1 VRPARLWKLANAN
14 LSRELGALAVS
25 AGGVALGIGCL
36 VFFLA
41 LGRGLQR
48 VVRDVFP
55 VSTRELEVV
64 VPQVGIGSL
73 FGEVRL
79 DDAAVARLR
88 QIPGVGEAFPRLA
101 LRVPAVTRYNG
112 LFFGKEI
119 RMGLEVVGVGV
130 SSDLFAADARLPFTD
145 AGDGAPIPVVVN
157 RRLLEIYNKVFAP
170 QRGLP
175 QLTDSML
182 VGFQFPIELGRSYV
196 AGKTLPGTYETALKL
211 AGFSDRAPIAGLS
224 MPIETVR
231 RINQHF
237 GQDSAG
243 YSSVLLRAQR
253 SEQVGEIASSVKRM
267 GFDLD
272 ESERNRALQIG
283 AAVEL
288 VTLALSLLAAL
299 ITALAAVNIAQAF
312 HAEVRERTREI
323 GVMRAV
329 GATRG
334 DVATLIL
341 AEAAVT
347 GLIGGALGVMLARLG
362 GFFVDRIAHKGLPEF
377 PFKPDTFFDF
387 RGGHVLLGI
396 AVALAAAL
404 AGAFFPARAAAALDP
419 ARALSES

>member
-1 VRPARLWKLANAN
+1 M
-14 LSRELGALAVS
+14 
-25 AGGVALGIGCL
+25 
-36 VFFLA
+36 
-41 LGRGLQR
+41 
-48 VVRDVFP
+48 
-55 VSTRELEVV
+55 
-64 VPQVGIGSL
+64 GSL

-79 DDAAVARLR
+79 DDATVARLR
-88 QIPGVGEAFPRLA
+88 QVPGVAEAFPRLA

-112 LFFGKEI
+112 LFFGREI
-119 RMGLEVVGVGV
+119 RMGLEVVGVGI
-130 SSDLFAADARLPFTD
+130 SPDLIGGDARFPFVD
-145 AGDGAPIPVVVN
+145 AGEDKPIPVVVN

-175 QLTDSML
+175 TLTDSML

-196 AGKTLPGTYETALKL
+196 AGKTLPGSYEASLRL
-211 AGFSDRAPIAGLS
+211 AGFSDRAPLAGLS

-231 RINQHF
+231 RINARF
-237 GQDSAG
+237 GQDSVG

-253 SEQVGEIASSVKRM
+253 SEQVGE
-267 GFDLD
+267 
-272 ESERNRALQIG
+272 IG

-347 GLIGGALGVMLARLG
+347 GICGGALGVALARLG
-362 GFFVDRIAHKGLPEF
+362 GLLIDRVARNGLPQF

-387 RGGHVLLGI
+387 RPSHVILGVVI
-396 AVALAAAL
+396 AVAASL

-419 ARALSES
+419 ARALSEG

>member
-1 VRPARLWKLANAN
+1 MKPARLWKLARAN
-14 LSRELGALAVS
+14 LSREAGALGVS
-25 AGGVALGIGCL
+25 TGGVALGIGCL

-41 LGRGLQR
+41 LGRGVQR

-55 VSTRELEVV
+55 VSAREIEVV

-79 DDAAVARLR
+79 DDAAVQRLR
-88 QIPGVGEAFPRLA
+88 QIPGVADAFPRLA
-101 LRVPAVTRYNG
+101 LRIPAVTRYSG
-112 LFFGKEI
+112 LFFGREI
-119 RMGLEVVGVGV
+119 RMGLEVVGTGI
-130 SSDLFAADARLPFTD
+130 SPELIGADARLPFRD
-145 AGDGAPIPVVVN
+145 AGEGKPIPVIVN

-175 QLTDSML
+175 TLTDSML
-182 VGFQFPIELGRSYV
+182 IGFQFPIELGRSYV
-196 AGKTLPGTYETALKL
+196 AGKTLPGSYESVLQL
-211 AGFSDRAPIAGLS
+211 AGFSDRAPLAGLS
-224 MPIETVR
+224 LPIGTVR
-231 RINQHF
+231 RINARF
-237 GQDSAG
+237 GQDGGG
-243 YSSVLLRAQR
+243 YSSVLVRAQR
-253 SEQVGEIASSVKRM
+253 SERVGDVAAAVKRM
-267 GFDLD
+267 GLEID

-299 ITALAAVNIAQAF
+299 ITALAAMNIAQAF

-334 DVATLIL
+334 DVRSIIL

-347 GLIGGALGVMLARLG
+347 GIVGGAFGIALARVG
-362 GFFVDRIAHKGLPEF
+362 GLLIDRIARKALPDF
-377 PFKPDTFFDF
+377 PFKPETFFDF
-387 RGGHVLLGI
+387 RPTHVLLGI
-396 AVALAAAL
+396 AIAVAASL

>member
-1 VRPARLWKLANAN
+1 VKPARLWRLANAN

-41 LGRGLQR
+41 LGRGVQR

-55 VSTRELEVV
+55 VSARELEVV
-64 VPQVGIGSL
+64 VPQVGVGSL

-79 DDAAVARLR
+79 DDATVARLR
-88 QIPGVGEAFPRLA
+88 QVPGVAEAFPRLA

-112 LFFGKEI
+112 LFFGREI
-119 RMGLEVVGVGV
+119 RMGLEVVGVGI
-130 SSDLFAADARLPFTD
+130 SPDLIGGDARFPFVD
-145 AGDGAPIPVVVN
+145 AGEDKPIPVVVN

-175 QLTDSML
+175 TLTDSML

-196 AGKTLPGTYETALKL
+196 AGKTLPGSYEASLRL
-211 AGFSDRAPIAGLS
+211 AGFSDRAPLAGLS

-231 RINQHF
+231 RINARF
-237 GQDSAG
+237 GQDSVG

-253 SEQVGEIASSVKRM
+253 SEQVGEIASAVKRM
-267 GFDLD
+267 GLDLD

-347 GLIGGALGVMLARLG
+347 GICGGALGVALARLG
-362 GFFVDRIAHKGLPEF
+362 GLLIDRVARNGLPQF

-387 RGGHVLLGI
+387 RPSHVILGVVI
-396 AVALAAAL
+396 AVAASL

-419 ARALSES
+419 ARALSEG

>member
-1 VRPARLWKLANAN
+1 MKPGRLWRLARAN
-14 LSRELGALAVS
+14 LSREVGALAVS

-41 LGRGLQR
+41 LGRGVQR
-48 VVRDVFP
+48 VVHDVFP
-55 VSTRELEVV
+55 VSAREMEVV
-64 VPQVGIGSL
+64 VPQVGVGSF
-73 FGEVRL
+73 FGEVKL

-88 QIPGVGEAFPRLA
+88 ELPGVAEAFPRLA

-112 LFFGKEI
+112 LFFGREL
-119 RMGLEVVGVGV
+119 RMGLEVVGIGV
-130 SSDLFAADARLPFTD
+130 SPELLGADAKLPFAD
-145 AGDGAPIPVVVN
+145 PGQGKPIPVVVN

-175 QLTDSML
+175 TLTDSML

-196 AGKTLPGTYETALKL
+196 ASKTLPGAYEAAFQL

-224 MPIETVR
+224 MPLESVR
-231 RINQHF
+231 RINRHF
-237 GQDSAG
+237 GQDTGG
-243 YSSVLLRAQR
+243 YSSVLLRAER
-253 SEQVGEIASSVKRM
+253 SEQVGEIAAAVKRM
-267 GFDLD
+267 GLEID

-288 VTLALSLLAAL
+288 VTLALSLLAVL

-329 GATRG
+329 GATRT
-334 DVATLIL
+334 DVAMLLL

-347 GLIGGALGVMLARLG
+347 GVFGGVLGIGLARAG
-362 GFFVDRIAHKGLPEF
+362 GLLIDRIARTGLPVF
-377 PFKPDTFFDF
+377 PFKPETFFDF
-387 RGGHVLLGI
+387 RPAHLALGI

>member
-1 VRPARLWKLANAN
+1 MRPARLWKLANAN
-14 LSRELGALAVS
+14 LARELGALAVS

-48 VVRDVFP
+48 VVHDVFP
-55 VSTRELEVV
+55 ISARELEVV
-64 VPQVGIGSL
+64 VPSVGVGSL
-73 FGEVRL
+73 FGEIRL
-79 DDAAVARLR
+79 DEAALQRLR
-88 QIPGVGEAFPRLA
+88 RIPGVTEAFPRLA

-112 LFFGKEI
+112 PFFGKEI
-119 RMGLEVVGVGV
+119 RMGLEVVAVGI
-130 SSDLFAADARLPFTD
+130 SPELFGADARLPFVD
-145 AGDGAPIPVVVN
+145 AGEGKPIPVVVN

-182 VGFQFPIELGRSYV
+182 VGFEFPIELGRSWVAEKTLAGSYV
-196 AGKTLPGTYETALKL
+196 AGLRL
-211 AGFSDRAPIAGLS
+211 AGFSDRAPLAGLS
-224 MPIETVR
+224 MPLETVR
-231 RINQHF
+231 RINARF
-237 GQDSAG
+237 GLDTAG
-243 YSSVLLRAQR
+243 YSSVLLRADR
-253 SEQVGEIASSVKRM
+253 SEQVGEIASVVKRM
-267 GFDLD
+267 GFDID

-329 GATRG
+329 GATRS

-347 GLIGGALGVMLARLG
+347 GIFSGALGVLLARAG
-362 GFFVDRIAHKGLPEF
+362 GFFIDRLARNSLPQF
-377 PFKPDTFFDF
+377 PFKPETFFDF
-387 RGGHVLLGI
+387 RPTHVLLGVAI
-396 AVALAAAL
+396 AVVASL

>member
-1 VRPARLWKLANAN
+1 MRPGRLWKLARAN
-14 LSRELGALAVS
+14 LSREAGALGVS
-25 AGGVALGIGCL
+25 TGGVALGIACL

-41 LGRGLQR
+41 LGRGVQR
-48 VVRDVFP
+48 VVHDVFP
-55 VSTRELEVV
+55 VSAREIEVV

-79 DDAAVARLR
+79 DDGAVQRLR
-88 QIPGVGEAFPRLA
+88 QIPGVTNAFPRLA
-101 LRVPAVTRYNG
+101 LRIPAVTRYNG
-112 LFFGKEI
+112 LFFGREI
-119 RMGLEVVGVGV
+119 RMGLEVVGSGI
-130 SSDLFAADARLPFTD
+130 SPDLIGADARLPFR
-145 AGDGAPIPVVVN
+145 DGGEGKPIPVVVN
-157 RRLLEIYNKVFAP
+157 RRLLEIYNRVFAP

-175 QLTDSML
+175 TLTDSNL
-182 VGFQFPIELGRSYV
+182 IGFQFPIELGRSYV
-196 AGKTLPGTYETALKL
+196 AGKTLPGSYETALQL
-211 AGFSDRAPIAGLS
+211 VGFSDRAPIAGIS
-224 MPIETVR
+224 MPIASVQ
-231 RINQHF
+231 RINARF
-237 GQDSAG
+237 GQDSVN
-243 YSSVLLRAQR
+243 YSSVLLRAQQ
-253 SEQVGEIASSVKRM
+253 SERVGDIAAAVKRM
-267 GFDLD
+267 GFEID

-334 DVATLIL
+334 DVATIVL

-347 GLIGGALGVMLARLG
+347 GIVGGAFGVALARVG
-362 GFFVDRIAHKGLPEF
+362 GLVIDRVARTALPDF
-377 PFKPDTFFDF
+377 PFKPETFFDF
-387 RGGHVLLGI
+387 RGTHMLLGI
-396 AVALAAAL
+396 AVAVAASL

>member
-1 VRPARLWKLANAN
+1 
-14 LSRELGALAVS
+14 
-25 AGGVALGIGCL
+25 

-41 LGRGLQR
+41 LGRGVQR

-55 VSTRELEVV
+55 VSAREIEVV

-73 FGEVRL
+73 FGQVHL
-79 DDAAVARLR
+79 DDPTVQRLR
-88 QIPGVGEAFPRLA
+88 QIPGVAGAFPRLA
-101 LRVPAVTRYNG
+101 LHVPAVTRYDG
-112 LFFGKEI
+112 LFFGKPI
-119 RMGLEVVGVGV
+119 RMGLEVVGTGI
-130 SSDLFAADARLPFTD
+130 SPDLIGADARLPFRD
-145 AGDGAPIPVVVN
+145 AGDGNPIPVVVN

-175 QLTDSML
+175 TLTDSML
-182 VGFQFPIELGRSYV
+182 IGFQFPIELGRSYV
-196 AGKTLPGTYETALKL
+196 AGKTLPGSYEAALRL
-211 AGFSDRAPIAGLS
+211 AGFSDRAPLAGLS

-231 RINQHF
+231 RINARF
-237 GQDSAG
+237 GQDGGG
-243 YSSVLLRAQR
+243 YSSVLLRAHR
-253 SEQVGEIASSVKRM
+253 SEQVGEIAGAVKRM
-267 GFDLD
+267 GLEID

-329 GATRG
+329 GATRT

-347 GLIGGALGVMLARLG
+347 GIVGGAFGVALSRLG
-362 GFFVDRIAHKGLPEF
+362 GLLIDRLARTALPEF
-377 PFKPDTFFDF
+377 PFKPQTFFDF
-387 RGGHVLLGI
+387 RPSHVLLGI
-396 AVALAAAL
+396 AIAVAASL

>member
-14 LSRELGALAVS
+14 LGRELGALAVS

-55 VSTRELEVV
+55 VSARELEVV
-64 VPQVGIGSL
+64 LPQVGIGSL
-73 FGEVRL
+73 FGDVRL

-88 QIPGVGEAFPRLA
+88 QIPGVAEAFARLA
-101 LRVPAVTRYNG
+101 LRVPAVTRYSG
-112 LFFGKEI
+112 PFFGREI
-119 RMGLEVVGVGV
+119 RMGLEVVAVGIP
-130 SSDLFAADARLPFTD
+130 SELIGGDARLPFVD
-145 AGDGAPIPVVVN
+145 AGEEEPIPVVVN

-175 QLTDSML
+175 TLTDSML
-182 VGFQFPIELGRSYV
+182 VGFEFPIELGRSYV
-196 AGKTLPGTYETALKL
+196 ADKTLAGAYAARLRL
-211 AGFSDRAPIAGLS
+211 VGFSDRAPLAGLS
-224 MPIETVR
+224 MPLQAVR
-231 RINQHF
+231 RINARF
-237 GQDSAG
+237 GQDTGG

-253 SEQVGEIASSVKRM
+253 SEQVGEIASAVKRM
-267 GFDLD
+267 GLDLD
-272 ESERNRALQIG
+272 ESERSRALQIG

-312 HAEVRERTREI
+312 HAAVRERTREI

-329 GATRG
+329 GATRV

-347 GLIGGALGVMLARLG
+347 GVFGGALGVLLARVG
-362 GFFVDRIAHKGLPEF
+362 GLLVDRLARTGLPQF
-377 PFKPDTFFDF
+377 PFKPETFFDF
-387 RGGHVLLGI
+387 RPTHVALGVVI
-396 AVALAAAL
+396 AVVASL

-419 ARALSES
+419 ARALSEG

>member
-1 VRPARLWKLANAN
+1 MKPARLWKLARAN
-14 LSRELGALAVS
+14 LSREAGALGVS
-25 AGGVALGIGCL
+25 TGGVALGIACL

-41 LGRGLQR
+41 LGRGVQR
-48 VVRDVFP
+48 VVHDVFP
-55 VSTRELEVV
+55 VSAREIEVV

-79 DDAAVARLR
+79 DDAAVQRLR
-88 QIPGVGEAFPRLA
+88 QIPGVADAFPRLA
-101 LRVPAVTRYNG
+101 LRIPAVTRYSG
-112 LFFGKEI
+112 LFFGREI
-119 RMGLEVVGVGV
+119 RMGLEVVGTGIAPE
-130 SSDLFAADARLPFTD
+130 LIGGDARLPFRD
-145 AGDGAPIPVVVN
+145 QGDGKPIPVIVN

-175 QLTDSML
+175 TLTESNL
-182 VGFQFPIELGRSYV
+182 IGFQFPIELGRSYV
-196 AGKTLPGTYETALKL
+196 AAKTLPGTYETALQL
-211 AGFSDRAPIAGLS
+211 AGFSDRAPLAGIS
-224 MPIETVR
+224 MPIATVQ
-231 RINQHF
+231 RINAHF

-243 YSSVLLRAQR
+243 YTSVLLRAQQ
-253 SEQVGEIASSVKRM
+253 SERVGEIAGAVKRM
-267 GFDLD
+267 GFEID

-299 ITALAAVNIAQAF
+299 ITALAAMNIAQAF

-329 GATRG
+329 GATRA
-334 DVATLIL
+334 DVATILL

-347 GLIGGALGVMLARLG
+347 GIVGGAFGVALARVG
-362 GFFVDRIAHKGLPEF
+362 GLLIDRIARKALPEF
-377 PFKPDTFFDF
+377 PFKPETFFDF
-387 RGGHVLLGI
+387 RPTHVLLGI
-396 AVALAAAL
+396 AIAVAASL

>member
-1 VRPARLWKLANAN
+1 MKPARLWKLARAN
-14 LSRELGALAVS
+14 LSREAGALGVS
-25 AGGVALGIGCL
+25 TFGVALGIACL

-41 LGRGLQR
+41 LGRGVQR

-55 VSTRELEVV
+55 VSAREIEVV

-73 FGEVRL
+73 FGQVHL
-79 DDAAVARLR
+79 DDAAVQRLR
-88 QIPGVGEAFPRLA
+88 QIPGVADAFPRLS
-101 LRVPAVTRYNG
+101 LRIPAVTRYSG
-112 LFFGKEI
+112 LFFGREI
-119 RMGLEVVGVGV
+119 RMGLEVVGTGI
-130 SSDLFAADARLPFTD
+130 SPELIGADARLPFRD
-145 AGDGAPIPVVVN
+145 AGDGKPIPVIVN

-175 QLTDSML
+175 TLTDSML
-182 VGFQFPIELGRSYV
+182 IGFQFPIELGRSYV
-196 AGKTLPGTYETALKL
+196 AGKTLPGAYETALQL
-211 AGFSDRAPIAGLS
+211 AGFSDRAPLAGLS
-224 MPIETVR
+224 MPIATVQ
-231 RINQHF
+231 RINARF
-237 GQDSAG
+237 GQDAGG
-243 YSSVLLRAQR
+243 YSSVLIRAQR
-253 SEQVGEIASSVKRM
+253 SERVGEIAGAVKRM
-267 GFDLD
+267 GFEID

-334 DVATLIL
+334 DVATIIL

-347 GLIGGALGVMLARLG
+347 GIVGGAFGIALARVG
-362 GFFVDRIAHKGLPEF
+362 GLLIDRVARTALPDF
-377 PFKPDTFFDF
+377 PFKPETFFDF
-387 RGGHVLLGI
+387 RPSHVLLGVAI
-396 AVALAAAL
+396 AVAASL

>member
-1 VRPARLWKLANAN
+1 MRPARLWKLANAN

-41 LGRGLQR
+41 LGRGVQR

-55 VSTRELEVV
+55 VSARELEVV

-73 FGEVRL
+73 FGDVRL

-88 QIPGVGEAFPRLA
+88 LIPGVAEAFPRVA

-112 LFFGKEI
+112 PFFGREI
-119 RMGLEVVGVGV
+119 RMGLEVVGVGIP
-130 SSDLFAADARLPFTD
+130 SELIGADARLPFVD
-145 AGDGAPIPVVVN
+145 PGEGGPIPVVVN

-175 QLTDSML
+175 TLTDSML
-182 VGFQFPIELGRSYV
+182 VGFEFPIELGRSYV
-196 AGKTLPGTYETALKL
+196 AEKTLAGAYAARLRL

-224 MPIETVR
+224 MPLQAVR
-231 RINQHF
+231 RINARF
-237 GQDSAG
+237 GQDTGG

-253 SEQVGEIASSVKRM
+253 SEQVGEIASAVKRM
-267 GFDLD
+267 GLDLD

-312 HAEVRERTREI
+312 HAAVRERTREI

-329 GATRG
+329 GATRV

-347 GLIGGALGVMLARLG
+347 GIFGGALGVLLARVG
-362 GFFVDRIAHKGLPEF
+362 GLLVDRLARTGLPQF
-377 PFKPDTFFDF
+377 PFKPETFFDF
-387 RGGHVLLGI
+387 RPTHVALGI
-396 AVALAAAL
+396 LIAVVASL

-419 ARALSES
+419 ARALSEG

>member
-1 VRPARLWKLANAN
+1 MRPARLWKLARAN
-14 LSRELGALAVS
+14 LSREAGALAVS
-25 AGGVALGIGCL
+25 TGGVALGIACL

-41 LGRGLQR
+41 LGRGVQR

-55 VSTRELEVV
+55 VSAREIEVV

-73 FGEVRL
+73 FGQVRL
-79 DDAAVARLR
+79 DDATVQRLR
-88 QIPGVGEAFPRLA
+88 QITGVTDAFPRLA
-101 LRVPAVTRYNG
+101 LHIPAVTRYDG
-112 LFFGKEI
+112 LFFGKPI
-119 RMGLEVVGVGV
+119 RMGLEVVGTGI
-130 SSDLFAADARLPFTD
+130 SPDLIGPDARLPFQDT
-145 AGDGAPIPVVVN
+145 GDGNPIPVVVN

-175 QLTDSML
+175 ALTDSML
-182 VGFQFPIELGRSYV
+182 IGFQFPIELGRSYV
-196 AGKTLPGTYETALKL
+196 ASKTLPGSYEAALRL
-211 AGFSDRAPIAGLS
+211 AGFSDRAPLAGLS

-231 RINQHF
+231 RINARF
-237 GQDSAG
+237 GQDGGG

-253 SEQVGEIASSVKRM
+253 SEQVGEIAGAVKRM
-267 GFDLD
+267 GLEID

-329 GATRG
+329 GATRV

-347 GLIGGALGVMLARLG
+347 GIVGGAFGVALARIGGVAIDYLAR
-362 GFFVDRIAHKGLPEF
+362 KWLPEF
-377 PFKPDTFFDF
+377 PFKPQSFFDF
-387 RGGHVLLGI
+387 RPTHVLLGLAI
-396 AVALAAAL
+396 AVAASL
-404 AGAFFPARAAAALDP
+404 AGAFFPARTAAALDP
-419 ARALSES
+419 ARALSET

>member
-1 VRPARLWKLANAN
+1 MRPARLWKLANAN

-36 VFFLA
+36 VFFLS

-48 VVRDVFP
+48 VVHDVFP
-55 VSTRELEVV
+55 SSARELDVV
-64 VPQVGIGSL
+64 VPAVGVGSL
-73 FGEVRL
+73 FGEMRL
-79 DDAAVARLR
+79 DDAAVQRLR
-88 QIPGVGEAFPRLA
+88 QVPGVGEAFPRLS

-112 LFFGKEI
+112 PFFGREI
-119 RMGLEVVGVGV
+119 RMGLEVVGEGIQAE
-130 SSDLFAADARLPFTD
+130 LFGADARLPFAD
-145 AGDGAPIPVVVN
+145 PGEGKPIPVVVN

-182 VGFQFPIELGRSYV
+182 VGFEFPIELGRSWV
-196 AGKTLPGTYETALKL
+196 AEKTLPGSYVTGLRL
-211 AGFSDRAPIAGLS
+211 AGFSDRAPLAGIS
-224 MPIETVR
+224 MPLETVR
-231 RINQHF
+231 RINARF
-237 GQDSAG
+237 GLDSAG

-253 SEQVGEIASSVKRM
+253 SEQVGEIAAAVKRM

-272 ESERNRALQIG
+272 ESERSRALQIG

-347 GLIGGALGVMLARLG
+347 GVFGGALGVLLARAG
-362 GFFVDRIAHKGLPEF
+362 GFLVDRIARSSLPEF
-377 PFKPDTFFDF
+377 PFKPETFFDF
-387 RGGHVLLGI
+387 RPTHLVVGI
-396 AVALAAAL
+396 AIAVVASL

>member
-1 VRPARLWKLANAN
+1 MRPGRLWKLARAN
-14 LSRELGALAVS
+14 LSREAGALAVS
-25 AGGVALGIGCL
+25 TGGVALGIACL

-41 LGRGLQR
+41 LGRGVQR

-55 VSTRELEVV
+55 VSAREIEVV

-79 DDAAVARLR
+79 DDATLQRLR
-88 QIPGVGEAFPRLA
+88 QIPGVAGAFPRLA
-101 LRVPAVTRYNG
+101 LHVPAVTRYDG
-112 LFFGKEI
+112 LFFGRPI
-119 RMGLEVVGVGV
+119 RMGLEVVGTGI
-130 SSDLFAADARLPFTD
+130 SPDLIGGDARLPFRD
-145 AGDGAPIPVVVN
+145 GGDGNPIPVVVN

-175 QLTDSML
+175 TLTDSML
-182 VGFQFPIELGRSYV
+182 IGFQFPIELGRSYV
-196 AGKTLPGTYETALKL
+196 ASKTLPGSYETALRL
-211 AGFSDRAPIAGLS
+211 AGFSDRAPLAGLS
-224 MPIETVR
+224 MPIDAVR
-231 RINQHF
+231 RINAKF
-237 GQDSAG
+237 GQDSGG
-243 YSSVLLRAQR
+243 YSSVLLRANR
-253 SEQVGEIASSVKRM
+253 SEQVGEIAGAIKRM
-267 GFDLD
+267 GLEID

-329 GATRG
+329 GATRT

-347 GLIGGALGVMLARLG
+347 GVVGGAFGVALSRLG
-362 GFFVDRIAHKGLPEF
+362 GFLLDRLARTALPDF
-377 PFKPDTFFDF
+377 PFKPQTFFDF
-387 RGGHVLLGI
+387 RPTHVLLGI
-396 AVALAAAL
+396 AIAVAASL
-404 AGAFFPARAAAALDP
+404 AGAFLPARAAAALDP

>member
-1 VRPARLWKLANAN
+1 MRPARLWKLANAN

-55 VSTRELEVV
+55 ISARELEVV

-73 FGEVRL
+73 FGDVRL

-88 QIPGVGEAFPRLA
+88 QIPGVAEAFPRLA
-101 LRVPAVTRYNG
+101 LRVPAVTRYSG
-112 LFFGKEI
+112 PFFGREI
-119 RMGLEVVGVGV
+119 RMGLEVVGVGIP
-130 SSDLFAADARLPFTD
+130 SALIGGDAHLPFVD
-145 AGDGAPIPVVVN
+145 PGEGEPIPVVVN

-175 QLTDSML
+175 TLTDSML
-182 VGFQFPIELGRSYV
+182 VGFEFPVELGRSYV
-196 AGKTLPGTYETALKL
+196 ADKTLAGAYTTRLRL
-211 AGFSDRAPIAGLS
+211 AGFSDRAPLAGLS
-224 MPIETVR
+224 MPLQTVR
-231 RINQHF
+231 RINARF
-237 GQDSAG
+237 GQDTAG

-253 SEQVGEIASSVKRM
+253 SEQVGEIASAVKRM
-267 GFDLD
+267 GLDLD
-272 ESERNRALQIG
+272 ESERSRAVQIG

-347 GLIGGALGVMLARLG
+347 GVFGGALGVLLARAG
-362 GFFVDRIAHKGLPEF
+362 GLLVDRLAATSLPQF
-377 PFKPDTFFDF
+377 PFKPETFFDF
-387 RGGHVLLGI
+387 RPTHVALGVLI
-396 AVALAAAL
+396 AVAASL

-419 ARALSES
+419 ARALSEG

>member
-1 VRPARLWKLANAN
+1 VRPRRLWKLANAN

-64 VPQVGIGSL
+64 VPQVGVGSL

-88 QIPGVGEAFPRLA
+88 AIAGVTEAFPRLA
-101 LRVPAVTRYNG
+101 LRVPAVTRYHG
-112 LFFGKEI
+112 LFFNREI
-119 RMGLEVVGVGV
+119 HMGLEVLGVGV
-130 SSDLFAADARLPFTD
+130 SSELFGGDLRLPFAD

-182 VGFQFPIELGRSYV
+182 IGFQFPIELGRSYV
-196 AGKTLPGTYETALKL
+196 AGKTLPGTYEAALRL

-224 MPIETVR
+224 MPIDTVR

-253 SEQVGEIASSVKRM
+253 SEQVGEIAASVKRM
-267 GFDLD
+267 GFEID

-312 HAEVRERTREI
+312 HAAVRERTREI

-334 DVATLIL
+334 DVATIIL

-347 GLIGGALGVMLARLG
+347 GLIGGTLGVILARLG
-362 GFFVDRIAHKGLPEF
+362 GLLVDRLAQKGLPEF
-377 PFKPDTFFDF
+377 PFKPDSFFDF
-387 RGGHVLLGI
+387 RPGHVLLGLAI
-396 AVALAAAL
+396 ALAAAL

>member
-1 VRPARLWKLANAN
+1 MKPARLWKLARAN
-14 LSRELGALAVS
+14 LSREAGALGVS
-25 AGGVALGIGCL
+25 TGGVALGIGCL

-41 LGRGLQR
+41 LGRGVQR

-55 VSTRELEVV
+55 VSAREIEVV

-79 DDAAVARLR
+79 DDAAVQRLR
-88 QIPGVGEAFPRLA
+88 QIPGVADAFPRLA
-101 LRVPAVTRYNG
+101 LRIPAVTRYSG
-112 LFFGKEI
+112 LFFGREI
-119 RMGLEVVGVGV
+119 RMGLEVVGTGI
-130 SSDLFAADARLPFTD
+130 SPELIGADARLPFRD
-145 AGDGAPIPVVVN
+145 AGEGKPIPVIVN

-175 QLTDSML
+175 TLTDSML
-182 VGFQFPIELGRSYV
+182 IGFQFPIELGRSYV
-196 AGKTLPGTYETALKL
+196 AGKTLPGSYEAVLQL
-211 AGFSDRAPIAGLS
+211 AGFSDRAPLAGLS
-224 MPIETVR
+224 LPIGTVR
-231 RINQHF
+231 RINARF
-237 GQDSAG
+237 GQDGGG
-243 YSSVLLRAQR
+243 YSSVLVRAQR
-253 SEQVGEIASSVKRM
+253 SERVGDVAAAVKRM
-267 GFDLD
+267 GLEID

-299 ITALAAVNIAQAF
+299 ITALAAMNIAQAF

-334 DVATLIL
+334 DVRSIIL

-347 GLIGGALGVMLARLG
+347 GIVGGAFGIALARVG
-362 GFFVDRIAHKGLPEF
+362 GLLIDRIARKALPDF
-377 PFKPDTFFDF
+377 PFKPETFFDF
-387 RGGHVLLGI
+387 RPTHVLLGI
-396 AVALAAAL
+396 AIAVAASL